1 MSRRTTPENYEA
13 GEYLG
18 PTPLRRGVELSRNL
32 MTARL
37 ANTIGMTPIAQTV
50 ERMGV
55 YDKLPRYLA
64 NSLGAQVTTLLRL
77 TTGYAEFVNGGRKLE
92 ATLID
97 RVQDRHGKTVERCS
111 KCGAE
116 RGTRHN

>member
-1 MSRRTTPENYEA
+1 MRPSPRHQGPGLPLWTPENYEA

-18 PTPLRRGVELSRNL
+18 PTTLRRGVELSRNL

-37 ANTIGMTPIAQTV
+37 ANTIGMDRLPTQR

-64 NSLGAQVTTLLRL
+64 NSLGAEVTTLLRL
-77 TTGYAEFVNGGRKLE
+77 TTGYAEFVNGGRKLK
-92 ATLID
+92 
-97 RVQDRHGKTVERCS
+97 RR
-111 KCGAE
+111 
-116 RGTRHN
+116 